1 MLWLLTMSDPP
12 PPPEGTTHPKTG
24 LNHHRAPSPGPAARK
39 RPWIPF
45 FVSLAVTLATGA
57 FLLQAPDVNV
67 QFIWRRIV
75 WPLIRLLGVV
85 TLTLGLTSLVEALG
99 WSRFVSRLFQPL
111 LRIGR
116 FSSASSL
123 AYTTAFLSGIAANTL
138 LAKAWQE
145 GAMDR
150 RELTLANLL
159 NIGLPSFVLHL
170 PPMLAIIVPFVGKA
184 GLIYAGVMFTA
195 AVLRTLFVLALA
207 RSALP
212 APPTSPAPAPS
223 AGPVRDTGASDMLA
237 SLARRLFQIGSYT
250 VPIYTLVVTLDRH
263 GFFQW
268 LQESAATIVTSE
280 FIPVEGISVVVFS
293 IVLEFTAGAAA
304 AGAMLESG
312 VLTVSQTVLALL
324 AGNVIAAPIRAL
336 RHQLPGYLGIFSPA
350 LGMKLLL
357 YGQILRVA
365 SVILSGGL
373 YCLLIWS

>member
-1 MLWLLTMSDPP
+1 MTISDPP
-12 PPPEGTTHPKTG
+12 HPPEDPTHPKTG
-24 LNHHRAPSPGPAARK
+24 PIHHRASSPGPTARK
-39 RPWIPF
+39 RLWPPF
-45 FVSLAVTLATGA
+45 FVSLAVTLATSA
-57 FLLQAPDVNV
+57 FLFQAPDINAP
-67 QFIWRRIV
+67 FIWKRIV

-99 WSRFVSRLFQPL
+99 WSRFVSGLFRPL
-111 LRIGR
+111 LKIGH
-116 FSSASSL
+116 FSAASSF
-123 AYTTAFLSGIAANTL
+123 AYTTAFLSGISANTI

-145 GAMDR
+145 GAIDR
-150 RELTLANLL
+150 RELTLSNLL

-184 GLIYAGVMFTA
+184 GLIYAGVMFAA
-195 AVLRTLFVLALA
+195 AVMRTLFVLALA
-207 RSALP
+207 RSTLTNP
-212 APPTSPAPAPS
+212 HNPPEPAPS
-223 AGPVRDTGASDMLA
+223 ARPDRDTRSSDILA
-237 SLARRLFQIGSYT
+237 SLAHRLFQIGTYT

-263 GFFQW
+263 GFFRW

-312 VLTVSQTVLALL
+312 VLTTSQTVLALL
-324 AGNVIAAPIRAL
+324 AGNVIATPIRTL
-336 RHQLPGYLGIFSPA
+336 RHQLPGYLGIFSPG

-357 YGQILRVA
+357 YGQILRVV

-373 YCLLIWS
+373 YYLL